1 MTWVVCG
8 IDGLRVRVGKFSVG
22 LGSEVVLGTGVVLG
36 GNVVFGV
43 GVLSGVENVLASGA
57 LKMSVRA
64 FVDVMAC
71 GDDVRIG
78 FGGAVD
84 GRAST

>member
-43 GVLSGVENVLASGA
+43 GVLSGVEKCTRVWRLE
-57 LKMSVRA
+57 
-64 FVDVMAC
+64 DVC
-71 GDDVRIG
+71 EGVC
-78 FGGAVD
+78 
-84 GRAST
+84 